1 MNKRSFVTKELL
13 LGMAA
18 AVAFNLAVYYGG
30 RFLSES
36 LPHRCLETELDRSI
50 PLLPWMVFIY
60 WAGYIYWLV
69 SYAQGMTLEK
79 GGRGRFL
86 IAHLMGEAVCFLCFV
101 LLPTTLARPAVS
113 GHGPGAALLR
123 LTYRL
128 DSPDNL
134 FPSIH
139 CFASWLSWIGVRG
152 DRRVPLRYRL
162 LSLFMA
168 LAVCVST
175 LTVKQ
180 HVAADAAAGIL
191 LAELSYLAAG
201 VITRRRAA
209 RRETAEV
216 K

>member
-1 MNKRSFVTKELL
+1 MNKRFFVTKELL
-13 LGMAA
+13 IRM
-18 AVAFNLAVYYGG
+18 AVALDVNLAVYYGG
-30 RFLSES
+30 RLLSGN
-36 LPHRCLETELDRSI
+36 LPHRCLETGLDRAI
-50 PLLPWMVFIY
+50 PLLPWMIFF
-60 WAGYIYWLV
+60 YWLGFIFWIV

-86 IAHLMGEAVCFLCFV
+86 TAHILGELVCFLFFV
-101 LLPTTLARPAVS
+101 LLPTTMARPEVNGS
-113 GHGPGAALLR
+113 GPGTLLLR

-128 DSPDNL
+128 DSADNL

-152 DRRVPLRYRL
+152 DKRVPLKYRCL
-162 LSLFMA
+162 ALVLA
-168 LAVCVST
+168 LAVCAST

-180 HVAADAAAGIL
+180 HVAVDAAAGIL

-201 VITRRRAA
+201 AILRRREA
-209 RRETAEV
+209 RRETVEA

>member
-1 MNKRSFVTKELL
+1 MNKRFFVTKELL
-13 LGMAA
+13 IRM
-18 AVAFNLAVYYGG
+18 AVALAVNLAVYYGG
-30 RFLSES
+30 RLLSGKS
-36 LPHRCLETELDRSI
+36 PHRCLETGLDRAI
-50 PLLPWMVFIY
+50 PLLPWMIFFYWIGCVFWI
-60 WAGYIYWLV
+60 V
-69 SYAQGMTLEK
+69 SYAQGMALEK

-86 IAHLMGEAVCFLCFV
+86 TAHILGEIVCFLFFV
-101 LLPTTLARPAVS
+101 LLPTTMARPEVN
-113 GHGPGAALLR
+113 GNGPGALLLR

-128 DSPDNL
+128 DSADNL

-152 DRRVPLRYRL
+152 DKRVPLMFRR
-162 LSLFMA
+162 LSLVLA

-180 HVAADAAAGIL
+180 HVVVDAAAGIL

-201 VITRRRAA
+201 AILRQREV
-209 RRETAEV
+209 RREAAEA